1 MTLKMRRKRKNPYRR
16 AAFIHLIMKKG
27 LLVVISGPSGSG
39 KGTVIKRLM
48 ELDRSFVYS
57 VSATTRA
64 PREGEKNGVNYY
76 FIDRT
81 DFEWRIASD
90 MMLEHAEY
98 CGNYYG
104 TPKKE
109 VNDNL
114 AAGRNVILEIEV
126 EGAMQIKKKCP
137 DAVMLMIAPPNYST
151 LEARLRGRGDN
162 VPEEV
167 IRKRLDT
174 AKTELSKLP
183 HYDYIVVNGDNM
195 VDEAAREIIGI
206 IEAEKHRSCRAAEFT
221 QKFFAE

>member
-1 MTLKMRRKRKNPYRR
+1 
-16 AAFIHLIMKKG
+16 MKKG
-27 LLVVISGPSGSG
+27 ILIVISGPSGSG

-76 FIDRT
+76 FIDKD
-81 DFEWRIASD
+81 DFRRRIDAD
-90 MMLEHAEY
+90 MMLEYAEY

-109 VNDNL
+109 VNENL
-114 AAGRNVILEIEV
+114 AKGRSVILEIEV
-126 EGAMQIKKKCP
+126 AGAMQIKKKCP
-137 DAVMLMIAPPNYST
+137 DAVLLMITPPDYAT

-174 AKTELSKLP
+174 AKVELSHLSE
-183 HYDYIVVNGDNM
+183 YDYVVVNGDNM
-195 VDEAAREIIGI
+195 VDTAAHDIIGVV
-206 IEAEKHRSCRAAEFT
+206 EAEKLRVARQSEYT
-221 QKFFAE
+221 ENFFA